1 VSEQPILVVGG
12 GLAGVSTL
20 YALVSRGMPT
30 RLLEAGDDLA
40 AGASFSNGGM
50 LTSSMPDPWNGP
62 GVGKHLVFSLFDSSA
77 AIKLH
82 WHMIPDLTF
91 WGLKFL
97 RNSTPKR
104 HKDAILANYAL
115 SAFSVDKTVHL
126 VEQLG
131 DGALASPSG
140 VIKVFE
146 DETAFAAQGR
156 NARLLEAR
164 GLRFQELDSARLTEL
179 EPNLAKVSERFVGA
193 IHFPDDRSG
202 DARSFCVA
210 LAERAKQM
218 GGEIALNCPI
228 KRLVKQGSRIVGV
241 ETLDG
246 LILAQAV
253 VMCAGQHSP
262 DLMKS
267 VSLSLPIKP
276 AKGYSVTFDVSNWND
291 RPRIPVVDDAM
302 HAAVTPMGDQLRVVG
317 TAEFAGRDP
326 TISAPRI
333 NNLKAMFA
341 RLYPDLAQK
350 AGYTSSKAW
359 AGFRPMSADGRPF
372 IGESAAPGLWLNTG
386 HGHLGWTMATGSAEL
401 LASLMARETPP
412 LNPSAYSPI
421 RR

>member
-1 VSEQPILVVGG
+1 MNDQPIVIVGG

-20 YALVSRGMPT
+20 YALVSRGLPA

-40 AGASFSNGGM
+40 VGASFANGGM

-62 GVGKHLVFSLFDSSA
+62 GVGKHLVSSLFDSGA
-77 AIKLH
+77 AMKLH
-82 WHMIPDLTF
+82 WHMIPNLVF

-104 HKDAILANYAL
+104 HEEAIAANYAL
-115 SAFSVDKTVHL
+115 SALSVEKTAEL
-126 VEQLG
+126 VEDL
-131 DGALASPSG
+131 DMISFASPSG

-146 DETAFAAQGR
+146 DEVAHTVQSR
-156 NARLLEAR
+156 NAALLEDQ
-164 GLRFQELDSARLTEL
+164 GLRFEELSRERLIAL
-179 EPNLAKVSERFVGA
+179 EPNLARVADRFVGA

-202 DARSFCVA
+202 DAHAFCQA
-210 LAERAKQM
+210 LAQRAQQL
-218 GGEIALNCPI
+218 GAEIALNTPV
-228 KRLVKQGSRIVGV
+228 KRLVKKQGRVIGV
-241 ETLDG
+241 ETRNG
-246 LILAQAV
+246 IMTAQNV
-253 VMCAGQHSP
+253 VLCAGQHSP

-276 AKGYSVTFDVSNWND
+276 AKGYSVTFDVSQWND

-326 TISAPRI
+326 AISKPRI
-333 NNLKAMFA
+333 DNLRAMFT
-341 RLYPDLAQK
+341 RLYPDLADK
-350 AGYTSSKAW
+350 AQNASSKAW

-372 IGESAAPGLWLNTG
+372 IGESAVPGLWLNTG

-401 LASLMARETPP
+401 LASLMIGERPA
-412 LNPSAYSPI
+412 LNPLPYSPI
-421 RR
+421 GR